1 MRADQIEEVEVTVEK
16 KSKPTNKSKSKA
28 GRPSIDVKE
37 KRIPVPGSFTPKEKE
52 RIVAV
57 AKKEGYSVAHFM
69 RVAGLK
75 LLEEL
80 E

>member
-1 MRADQIEEVEVTVEK
+1 MIILEEEGELKVTIK
-16 KSKPTNKSKSKA
+16 TTSRSKSKV
-28 GRPSIDVKE
+28 GRPSIKKEE
-37 KRIPVPGSFTPKEKE
+37 KRIAVPGSFTPKEKE